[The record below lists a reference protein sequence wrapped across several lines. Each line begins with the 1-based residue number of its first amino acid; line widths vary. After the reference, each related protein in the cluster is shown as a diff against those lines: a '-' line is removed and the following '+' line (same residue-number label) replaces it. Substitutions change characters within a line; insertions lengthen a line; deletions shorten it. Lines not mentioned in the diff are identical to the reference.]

1 VRARRGFTLI
11 ELMVTLAI
19 IGVLIRLA
27 APGMQT
33 LFKSNRVQSEASQFV
48 GDIQFAKAEA
58 IKRGQPVTM
67 CPSSDGTTC
76 LTSGTTTWGS
86 GWMVFNDVNGDG
98 AKTATVDAPLRMRAT
113 LRGGDTLTPSGNV
126 DRITFNREG
135 FTTTPTSST
144 IFKLHTSDSN
154 TTATRCVTLE
164 FAGRTTTQTYGQ
176 TNASSVTC
184 N

>member
-1 VRARRGFTLI
+1 MRGFTLI

-19 IGVLIRLA
+19 MAVLMKVA

-33 LFKSNRVQSEASQFV
+33 LYKSSRVQTEVSQFI

-67 CPSSDGTTC
+67 CPSSDGNTC
-76 LTSGTTTWGS
+76 LALGTTTWGS
-86 GWMVFNDVNGDG
+86 GWIVFNDVNGNG
-98 AKTATVDAPLRMRAT
+98 VLTAGVDNRLRQRAPF
-113 LRGGDTLTPSGNV
+113 RGGDTLTPSNNV

-135 FTTTPTSST
+135 FSTTPSTST
-144 IFKLHTSDSN
+144 IFKLHTSDSLS
-154 TTATRCVTLE
+154 TATRCVTLE
-164 FAGRTTTQTYGQ
+164 FAGRTSTQIYGQ
-176 TNASSVTC
+176 VNSSSVTC